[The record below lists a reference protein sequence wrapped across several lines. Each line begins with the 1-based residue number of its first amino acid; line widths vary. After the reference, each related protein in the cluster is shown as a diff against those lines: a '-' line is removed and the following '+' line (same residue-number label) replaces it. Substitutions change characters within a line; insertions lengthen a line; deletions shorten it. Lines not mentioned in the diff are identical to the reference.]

1 MRALG
6 VRGNGRFHVAIDA
19 ARPPL
24 DSHEIG
30 LPDMARALWALVL
43 LAAVTHAIDAPAP
56 KQTDGGDNVRSMP
69 TLLPHRR
76 PRARRAHTHVP
87 RITLHPLH
95 CTRSCHTRQRWS
107 VPVGE
112 VEPERAQQQRDAD
125 YEYPDFLQT
134 GEGVT
139 ADGEVCAHTRLSV
152 GMRGEG
158 HAPTPR
164 VPRCADARAPVHVRE
179 DEVHVPEEVRVH
191 CAHHMSEGDDA
202 AAQST
207 RHARAALSGTRTAVP
222 KTDPDA
228 QLDARPPYLRA
239 EEPGLAQRGPALR
252 LRADAG
258 QRTTDRSARLPALR
272 ALA

>member
-1 MRALG
+1 M
-6 VRGNGRFHVAIDA
+6 
-19 ARPPL
+19 
-24 DSHEIG
+24 
-30 LPDMARALWALVL
+30 
-43 LAAVTHAIDAPAP
+43 
-56 KQTDGGDNVRSMP
+56 
-69 TLLPHRR
+69 
-76 PRARRAHTHVP
+76 
-87 RITLHPLH
+87 
-95 CTRSCHTRQRWS
+95 
-107 VPVGE
+107 GE

-152 GMRGEG
+152 GMRGEDGSEPGSG

-164 VPRCADARAPVHVRE
+164 VPRRADARAPMHVRE

-207 RHARAALSGTRTAVP
+207 RHALAALSGTRTAVP

-228 QLDARPPYLRA
+228 QLDARPPYPRA

-252 LRADAG
+252 LCADAG
-258 QRTTDRSARLPALR
+258 QRTTDRSATARTGVTLCAQH
-272 ALA
+272 